1 MDFAANLKRAMA
13 DRKMT
18 QADLARAT
26 GLSTAQVASLVNGKT
41 KDPRLSTVTKIAAAL
56 NCSSAELAGEAASHM
71 SNAHAPVDPAD
82 EVGRVRTAGE
92 AKMSMAPFSPIEVA
106 LSNSMKE
113 LVRERDF
120 DEVSVTQ
127 ICEGAGV
134 SRRTFYRHF
143 LDKFDLMNRTFYHDL
158 CVAVPHHDDWVC
170 WDYMP
175 ELCRTFERDRAYYR
189 NAYRVSGLNSFR
201 EFATARMHPL
211 LEHDLAGCPVNR
223 HAREAFIV
231 QFFNM
236 VYDNVQD
243 WICNK
248 PTVTADEF
256 AHDLRYHAK
265 VFCTV
270 LAETAA
276 HEPKE

>member
-1 MDFAANLKRAMA
+1 MDFAVNLKRAMA
-13 DRKMT
+13 DRGMT

-26 GLSTAQVASLVNGKT
+26 GLSTAQVASLVNAKT
-41 KDPRLSTVTKIAAAL
+41 KDPRLSTVMKIAAAL
-56 NCSSAELAGEAASHM
+56 NCSSAELAGET
-71 SNAHAPVDPAD
+71 APRFTDAYTPVEPVD
-82 EVGRVRTAGE
+82 EVGRVRDAGD
-92 AKMSMAPFSPIEVA
+92 AHQSNAPFSPVEAA
-106 LSNSMKE
+106 LSNSMKA
-113 LVRERDF
+113 LVREHDF

-143 LDKFDLMNRTFYHDL
+143 LDKYDLMNRTFYHDL
-158 CVAVPHHDDWVC
+158 CMAVPHHDDWVC

-175 ELCRTFERDRAYYR
+175 EFCRTFERDRAYYR

-201 EFATARMHPL
+201 EFAAARMYPL

-223 HAREAFIV
+223 IAREKFIV
-231 QFFNM
+231 QLFNM

-256 AHDLRYHAK
+256 ARDLRYHAK
-265 VFCTV
+265 VFCAV
-270 LAETAA
+270 LSETAA
-276 HEPKE
+276 REPKE

>member
-1 MDFAANLKRAMA
+1 M
-13 DRKMT
+13 
-18 QADLARAT
+18 
-26 GLSTAQVASLVNGKT
+26 
-41 KDPRLSTVTKIAAAL
+41 
-56 NCSSAELAGEAASHM
+56 
-71 SNAHAPVDPAD
+71 
-82 EVGRVRTAGE
+82 
-92 AKMSMAPFSPIEVA
+92 
-106 LSNSMKE
+106 
-113 LVRERDF
+113 
-120 DEVSVTQ
+120 
-127 ICEGAGV
+127 

-143 LDKFDLMNRTFYHDL
+143 LDKYDLMNRTFYHDL

-189 NAYRVSGLNSFR
+189 NAYRVNGRNSFR
-201 EFATARMHPL
+201 EFATARMYPL

-223 HAREAFIV
+223 QARETFIV

-248 PTVTADEF
+248 PNVTADEF
-256 AHDLRYHAK
+256 ARDLRYHAK

-276 HEPKE
+276 REPKE

>member
-1 MDFAANLKRAMA
+1 MDFAVNLKRVMA
-13 DRKMT
+13 DRNMT
-18 QADLARAT
+18 QADLACAT
-26 GLSTAQVASLVNGKT
+26 GLNTAQVASLVNAKT
-41 KDPRLSTVTKIAAAL
+41 KDPRLSTVTKIPAAL
-56 NCSSAELAGEAASHM
+56 NCSSAELAGESTPRFT
-71 SNAHAPVDPAD
+71 NAYAPVEPAD
-82 EVGRVRTAGE
+82 EVGRVRSAGTVPR
-92 AKMSMAPFSPIEVA
+92 SDAPFSPIEAA

-113 LVRERDF
+113 LVREHDF

-127 ICEGAGV
+127 ICEGASV

-143 LDKFDLMNRTFYHDL
+143 LDKYDLMNRTFYHDL

-189 NAYRVSGLNSFR
+189 NAYRVNGLNSFR
-201 EFATARMHPL
+201 EFATARMYPL
-211 LEHDLAGCPVNR
+211 LEHDLAGYPVNR
-223 HAREAFIV
+223 QAREAFIV

-248 PTVTADEF
+248 PNVTADEF
-256 AHDLRYHAK
+256 ARDLRYHAK

-276 HEPKE
+276 CEPKE